1 MGRGAKPLPGPFR
14 LWQADAMNRLAL
26 TGITLLLAAAAPPGA
41 PMQTHAE
48 FDVPRG
54 KPQRVIVQ
62 TRDFASGAT
71 SGWHVHPGIEVA
83 YVASGQ
89 IEVQT
94 KGKVLVLNEG
104 DSFTMPRGLAHN
116 GVNKGSQTARI
127 VITLVVDKGA
137 APRQPVK
144 AP

>member
-1 MGRGAKPLPGPFR
+1 MR
-14 LWQADAMNRLAL
+14 AL
-26 TGITLLLAAAAPPGA
+26 LVLAAAATIAAAPPAA

-48 FDVPRG
+48 LDVPRA

-62 TRDFASGAT
+62 TRDFAPGSE
-71 SGWHVHPGIEVA
+71 SGWHVHPGTEVA

-89 IEVQT
+89 LEVHT
-94 KGKVLVLNEG
+94 KGKVSVLKAG

-116 GVNKGSQTARI
+116 GVNRGTETARV

-137 APRQPVK
+137 AVRQPVK

>member
-1 MGRGAKPLPGPFR
+1 MPQGRLLTMR
-14 LWQADAMNRLAL
+14 AL
-26 TGITLLLAAAAPPGA
+26 LILAAAATTSAAPPAA

-54 KPQRVIVQ
+54 KPQWVIVQ
-62 TRDFASGAT
+62 TRDFASGAA
-71 SGWHVHPGIEVA
+71 SGWHVHPGIEVG

-89 IEVQT
+89 LEVHT
-94 KGKVLVLNEG
+94 KGKVSVLNAG

-116 GVNKGSQTARI
+116 GVNKSPQPARI

>member
-1 MGRGAKPLPGPFR
+1 MIRA
-14 LWQADAMNRLAL
+14 A
-26 TGITLLLAAAAPPGA
+26 LLLVAATATVAPPAAPI
-41 PMQTHAE
+41 QTHAE

-62 TRDFASGAT
+62 TRDFAPGSE
-71 SGWHVHPGIEVA
+71 SGWHLHPGIEVA
-83 YVASGQ
+83 YIASGQ
-89 IEVQT
+89 LEVLT
-94 KGKVLVLNEG
+94 LGKTSVLKAG

-116 GVNKGSQTARI
+116 GVNKGTEMARV

-137 APRQPVK
+137 VPRQPVE

>member
-1 MGRGAKPLPGPFR
+1 MIRA
-14 LWQADAMNRLAL
+14 A
-26 TGITLLLAAAAPPGA
+26 LLLVAATATAAPPAA
-41 PMQTHAE
+41 PIQTHAQ

-62 TRDFASGAT
+62 TRDFAPGSE
-71 SGWHVHPGIEVA
+71 SGWHLHPGIEVA

-89 IEVQT
+89 LEVQT
-94 KGKVLVLNEG
+94 KGKASVLKAG

-116 GVNKGSQTARI
+116 GVNRGAEMARV

-137 APRQPVK
+137 VPRQPVK
-144 AP
+144 TP

>member
-1 MGRGAKPLPGPFR
+1 MR
-14 LWQADAMNRLAL
+14 AL
-26 TGITLLLAAAAPPGA
+26 LVLAAAASIAAAPPA
-41 PMQTHAE
+41 VPMQTHAE
-48 FDVPRG
+48 IDVPRA

-62 TRDFASGAT
+62 TRDFAPGSE
-71 SGWHVHPGIEVA
+71 SGWHFHPGTEVA

-89 IEVQT
+89 LEVHT
-94 KGKVLVLNEG
+94 KGKVSVLKAG

-116 GVNKGSQTARI
+116 GVNKGAEPARV

-137 APRQPVK
+137 ALRQPVK